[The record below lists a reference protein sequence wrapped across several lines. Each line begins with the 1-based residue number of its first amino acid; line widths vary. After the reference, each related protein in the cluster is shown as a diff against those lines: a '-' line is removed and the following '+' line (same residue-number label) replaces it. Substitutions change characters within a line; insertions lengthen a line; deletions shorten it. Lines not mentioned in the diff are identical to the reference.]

1 MRFQLAK
8 DHEGTQ
14 RNDEAPHDGAER
26 LAHADVEAAARQD
39 SVDEPASNATC
50 SPRQDSV
57 E

>member
-8 DHEGTQ
+8 DHESTQ

-26 LAHADVEAAARQD
+26 LAHADVEPAARQD
-39 SVDEPASNATC
+39 SVDEPASSATR